1 MRTVFVICPLLLGA
15 AVALVNCGGDDTSPT
30 GGTTGGS
37 GGTGGATGGT
47 GGATGGGA
55 GAGGA
60 SGGMDGGTTGGAGG
74 TAGAA
79 GSSGQGGASGAAGA
93 AGSSGKGGA
102 SGAAG
107 SAGKAGAAGAADAG
121 GKAGAAGA
129 GMTDGG
135 PMCPATQPAPTDAC
149 NSQEDCRY
157 GAVTCTCIDPG
168 PDGRWGCSGG
178 PLPEGGSGG
187 DGGMCPATE
196 PRFGDP
202 CSDAGFLG
210 PCIYDSGH
218 AECRCDPDTGGWGCI
233 RH

>member
-79 GSSGQGGASGAAGA
+79 GSSGKGGASGAAGA

-107 SAGKAGAAGAADAG
+107 SGGKAGA
-121 GKAGAAGA
+121 AGAAGA

-178 PLPEGGSGG
+178 PLPEGGAGG